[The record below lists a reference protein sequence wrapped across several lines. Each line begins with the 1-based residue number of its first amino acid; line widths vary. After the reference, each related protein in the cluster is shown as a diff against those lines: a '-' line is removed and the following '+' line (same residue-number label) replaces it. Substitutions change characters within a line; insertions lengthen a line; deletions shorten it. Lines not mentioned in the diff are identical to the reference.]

1 MPASLTVILTL
12 RVGPLMELSP
22 KKPKLTTLL
31 SNETLSRVER
41 MRLNPNRRKT
51 NRSRGEHL
59 SGKGGTSIEFSDY
72 RDYVAGDDIRY
83 VDWNIFARL
92 RRPYLKLY
100 RHEEE
105 MNVVVLIDASAS
117 MNFQDK
123 FERARQLAAAFG
135 LMGLTN
141 NEKVS
146 VFACNHA
153 GTTPKMMPPS
163 SGRQYRSRLLT
174 FLEGLEPGGDFAVEQ
189 AVEAMLTYHK
199 GKGIAVVLSDFLT
212 FGDIPKAFNMLF
224 SAGLETYGIQLLS
237 PEEIDPELTGDVR
250 FVDCETGTS
259 LDVSSA
265 GDLLG
270 IYHEHRLGLQEHLE
284 STCRKRNGRFLSFSS
299 ADSVETILFENL
311 LRRGWI
317 Q

>member
-1 MPASLTVILTL
+1 M
-12 RVGPLMELSP
+12 MEPSP
-22 KKPKLTTLL
+22 KKQNLTTLL
-31 SNETLSRVER
+31 SNETLARVER
-41 MRLNPNRRKT
+41 MRLNPNRQKT

-59 SGKGGTSIEFSDY
+59 SGKGGTSIEFTDY

-92 RRPYLKLY
+92 QRPYLKLY

-105 MNVVVLIDASAS
+105 MNVVILIDASAS

-135 LMGLTN
+135 IMGLTN

-146 VFACNHA
+146 VFSCNHA
-153 GTTPKMMPPS
+153 GTAPKIMPPAT
-163 SGRQYRSRLLT
+163 GRQYRSRLLS
-174 FLEGLEPGGDFAVEQ
+174 FLEDLEPGGDFPLEQ
-189 AVEAMLTYHK
+189 AVESMLTYHK
-199 GKGIAVVLSDFLT
+199 GQGIAVVLSDFLT

-224 SAGLETYGIQLLS
+224 SSGLETCGIQLLS
-237 PEEIDPELTGDVR
+237 QEEIDPDLTGDVR
-250 FVDCETGTS
+250 FIDCETGTS

-284 STCRKRNGRFLSFSS
+284 ANCRKRNGRFLSFSS
-299 ADSVETILFENL
+299 ANSLETILFENL
-311 LRRGWI
+311 MRQGWI
-317 Q
+317 L